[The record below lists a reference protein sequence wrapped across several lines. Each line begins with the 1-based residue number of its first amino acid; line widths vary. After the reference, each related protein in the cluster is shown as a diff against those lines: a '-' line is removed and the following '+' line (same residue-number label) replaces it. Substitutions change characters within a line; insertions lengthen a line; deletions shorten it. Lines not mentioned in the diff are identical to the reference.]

1 MIKSENLDQPR
12 FSQKKVKRELRE
24 KRAKPTQRY
33 KREKTLE
40 SSGIAQ
46 RIKNQPLKNFCK
58 NLR

>member
-1 MIKSENLDQPR
+1 MIKSENLAQPR

-40 SSGIAQ
+40 
-46 RIKNQPLKNFCK
+46 NFCK
-58 NLR
+58 KSEVMGE